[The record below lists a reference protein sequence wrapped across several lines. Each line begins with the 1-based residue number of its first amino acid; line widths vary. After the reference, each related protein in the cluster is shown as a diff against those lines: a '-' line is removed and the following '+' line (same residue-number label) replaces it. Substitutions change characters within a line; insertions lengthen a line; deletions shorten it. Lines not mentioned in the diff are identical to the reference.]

1 MYKVEYFPE
10 VTKDIDE
17 LPLDVLLEVK
27 EYFHK
32 YKTGPYD
39 YSQKLY
45 NKLGLNLEGYRKTYV
60 ADAKYRIIL
69 QIKENTIKVVEII
82 VVGKREDLDA
92 YKQAHK
98 RVNEP
103 K

>member
-1 MYKVEYFPE
+1 MYKLNIIPE
-10 VTKDIDE
+10 VFDDLKDLPDE
-17 LPLDVLLEVK
+17 IVAEALQ
-27 EYFHK
+27 YFHK
-32 YKTGPYD
+32 YKTNPYD

-45 NKLGLNLEGYRKTYV
+45 NKFGLNLEGYRKTYV
-60 ADAKYRIIL
+60 GDAKYRIIL
-69 QIKENTIKVVEII
+69 QIQENTIKVVEII